1 MERKQD
7 TDTRILLA
15 AASIVRE
22 DGPDRLTFDRVASR
36 VGVTK
41 QAVLYWYPNKA
52 RLIEALVRPSL
63 ELEAICGED
72 AVKSTRRADT
82 AIRAF
87 VEAIASFHVSDLD
100 RFRLMYVSPQI
111 GRHPARGST
120 MLSTL
125 GRIHPATTR
134 MYDALA
140 EKLVKYGRYE
150 KLVDARRGAGA
161 MHTAVLGTIL
171 RMAMADTL
179 RAPLRHRDDALISA
193 LIDVLAPPVTPSDPQ
208 NRDLALSVG

>member
-1 MERKQD
+1 MDHRQA
-7 TDTRILLA
+7 TDVRIVLA
-15 AASIVRE
+15 AAAIVR
-22 DGPDRLTFDRVASR
+22 DHGPDHLTFDRVAKR
-36 VGVTK
+36 VGITK
-41 QAVLYWYPNKA
+41 QAVLYWYPNKG

-72 AVKSTRRADT
+72 AVKTTRRADT

-87 VEAIASFHVSDLD
+87 VEAVASFHVSDLD

-111 GRHPARGST
+111 GRRSASGSE

-125 GRIHPATTR
+125 GRVHPATTR

-140 EKLVKYGRYE
+140 EKLVKHGRYA
-150 KLVDARRGAGA
+150 KMSDARRGAGA
-161 MHTAVLGTIL
+161 IHTAVLGTIL

-179 RAPLRHRDDALISA
+179 RAPLRHRDDAVISA
-193 LIDVLAPPVTPSDPQ
+193 LVDVLAPPAMAET
-208 NRDLALSVG
+208 A